1 MKTQPKGPGSGR
13 PPPAPDAALLTTADV
28 AALLRVHPKHVYRL
42 FHRGLPR
49 HRVGGEWRFRRDEV
63 LAWAAGD
70 ASPAA
75 APRAMPPPPRLQRRH
90 CRRGLLDAARADAD
104 AGVGAVR
111 ADRDTALA
119 LLRAGR
125 ALAIGYHGTS
135 FPPSVPEGR
144 LARLHLVRREVG
156 LVASRGR
163 PPRIGD
169 VVGARL
175 ASRPPTAGVRATLD
189 RALRSAGADPVATHR
204 RARLYGSHLEV
215 VGAVARGDADVGIA
229 THAWARRLGL
239 AFTALEAEDYGLLF
253 FPGPPGRGGCGVRVA
268 QGAEAARLAAAAT
281 MRDTGALRF
290 DAARPRPVA
299 RAAAGAPRRRT
310 RS

>member
-75 APRAMPPPPRLQRRH
+75 APRAMPPPPLLASN
-90 CRRGLLDAARADAD
+90 GDIAVEVLLDAARADAD
-104 AGVGAVR
+104 AWVGAVR

-215 VGAVARGDADVGIA
+215 VCAVARGDADVGIA

-239 AFTALEAEDYGLLF
+239 AFTALVAED
-253 FPGPPGRGGCGVRVA
+253 
-268 QGAEAARLAAAAT
+268 
-281 MRDTGALRF
+281 
-290 DAARPRPVA
+290 
-299 RAAAGAPRRRT
+299 
-310 RS
+310 